1 MLELCDKSIAKPLC
15 IIFKNCKL
23 KKAFPNPWKKANVV
37 PIHIKGEKDLI
48 KSYRPVSRAPI
59 LENFFKRLIFN
70 SFLKCIDKNELFN
83 PNQSGFRPF
92 RSCVNELLFINHD
105 FFSNCDC
112 DTPKDIRA
120 VFLDISKVF
129 DKIWLLGLIFKFKSF
144 VISDDLLELLKNF
157 LSNRFQRVVLNW
169 QTFEWKK
176 TNAGVSQGS
185 VLGPLFFLIYINHLL
200 IVWWNLI
207 IGEALCWW
215 LITLFNCSEYEWD
228 IITA

>member
-1 MLELCDKSIAKPLC
+1 MLQWKKKSNSSTPFSKWKNCTNFKKKANLFNKYFSSKCNPLSNESKLSEDQTYITETKFSSFDIEDENIYKIIKTLDINRAHGHDEVSIRMLELCDKSIAKPLC

-48 KSYRPVSRAPI
+48 KSYRPVSRVPI

-129 DKIWLLGLIFKFKSF
+129 DKI
-144 VISDDLLELLKNF
+144 
-157 LSNRFQRVVLNW
+157 
-169 QTFEWKK
+169 
-176 TNAGVSQGS
+176 
-185 VLGPLFFLIYINHLL
+185 
-200 IVWWNLI
+200 
-207 IGEALCWW
+207 
-215 LITLFNCSEYEWD
+215 
-228 IITA
+228 